1 MVQSKI
7 KDHNKMQDLL
17 KKMGLWEIF
26 TVIDSKHGCTFP
38 WETLVLSSK
47 VLYTHP
53 WNDSPEQRAVRISLA
68 KCAETLETHEDYCS
82 TGWSHLLQAVS

>member
-1 MVQSKI
+1 
-7 KDHNKMQDLL
+7 
-17 KKMGLWEIF
+17 MGLWDIF
-26 TVIDSKHGCTFP
+26 TVIDSKHGCTFF

-47 VLYTHP
+47 VLYTHL

-82 TGWSHLLQAVS
+82 TGWSTSASSCLLDYCETCFMSWDI